1 MAGIQSED
9 KYFPYTS
16 FPIGLIGFTQS
27 DRGIEDMKLKPEVTD
42 FDDKAEVNSGRDSDF
57 WPIQRVVG
65 LLLSLSALALSVYFQ
80 GTGFLVLLAFQK
92 RLDKYKRFTIISLIV
107 IQSLQILT
115 YLGSEFGPI
124 ISHVGPAVPADEFV
138 DE

>member
-1 MAGIQSED
+1 
-9 KYFPYTS
+9 
-16 FPIGLIGFTQS
+16 
-27 DRGIEDMKLKPEVTD
+27 MKLKPEVTD
-42 FDDKAEVNSGRDSDF
+42 LDDKPEVHSGSDPDS
-57 WPIQRVVG
+57 WTIQRVVG
-65 LLLSLSALALSVYFQ
+65 LALSLSALALSVYFQ

-115 YLGSEFGPI
+115 YLGSEYGPI
-124 ISHVGPAVPADEFV
+124 ISHVGPAEPAEEFV

>member
-1 MAGIQSED
+1 
-9 KYFPYTS
+9 
-16 FPIGLIGFTQS
+16 
-27 DRGIEDMKLKPEVTD
+27 MKLKPEVAVL
-42 FDDKAEVNSGRDSDF
+42 DDKAEVNSRRDSES
-57 WPIQRVVG
+57 WPIQKVVG
-65 LLLSLSALALSVYFQ
+65 LFLSLSALALSIYFQ

-92 RLDKYKRFTIISLIV
+92 RLDQYKRFTIISLIA

>member
-1 MAGIQSED
+1 
-9 KYFPYTS
+9 
-16 FPIGLIGFTQS
+16 
-27 DRGIEDMKLKPEVTD
+27 MKLKPEVTNL
-42 FDDKAEVNSGRDSDF
+42 DDKAEVYSGRDSDS
-57 WPIQRVVG
+57 WPTQRVVG
-65 LLLSLSALALSVYFQ
+65 LFLTLSALALSVYFQ

-115 YLGSEFGPI
+115 YLGSEYGPI
-124 ISHVGPAVPADEFV
+124 ISHVGPAVPADGFV